1 MALRTPPSWLQ
12 NGVHPAENDRLSTQA
27 VWASTG
33 IINTGSL
40 LVTADSP
47 VSMDVIV
54 AAGWCAIVGNY
65 QPNMGTYVVYNDN
78 ATTLTLA
85 NGDPINPRIDRIVV
99 TVQDSYYTGTADDV
113 ILQVLTGTPA
123 ATPVA
128 PAIPTNSISL
138 ATVAVGIGAF
148 QITSGNITDTRPLVT
163 TNFPIGDIT
172 SVTAGTGLSG
182 GGTSGAVTLA
192 IDSGAT
198 ITANGFTATT
208 NVSAGTDVIITGTN
222 KIGSVNDYSTLLMMG
237 AL

>member
-1 MALRTPPSWLQ
+1 MPLRTPPSWLQ

-27 VWASTG
+27 IWASTG

-40 LVTADSP
+40 AVTANSP
-47 VSMDVIV
+47 VNMNVIV
-54 AAGWCAIVGNY
+54 AAGWCAILGNY
-65 QPNMGTYVVYNDN
+65 QANMGTYVVYNDA
-78 ATTLTLA
+78 ATALTIA
-85 NGDPINPRIDRIVV
+85 NGDPINPRIDRIVI

-148 QITSGNITDTRPLVT
+148 NINSGNITDTRPLVT

-182 GGTSGAVTLA
+182 GGTSGAVTLS
-192 IDSGAT
+192 IDSTAT
-198 ITANGFTATT
+198 ISASDFTVNKTNG
-208 NVSAGTDVIITGTN
+208 
-222 KIGSVNDYSTLLMMG
+222 IGSVNDYSTLLMMG